1 MKKLILCLLLALIG
15 LGAGA
20 QETHKFAQRDTCDLY
35 LDIWRANPG
44 SATTIDSLAK
54 PTVLYVFGGG
64 FIMGQ
69 RNDLFTIQWFKR
81 LNSEG
86 YAVVSID
93 YRLGMKGYQM
103 GKGLSGKVKAS
114 DRFLLSQQI
123 GVEDVFSAVSFLADH
138 PELGIKADNIVLA
151 GSSAGA
157 IISLASAYA
166 VANGETAGLPA
177 GFPGFKG
184 VMSFAG
190 AIISTSGAPKFKS
203 APCQLLLLHG
213 TADQAVAYKS
223 FGAFGRGIWG
233 SSYLADKLQK
243 KGWPCCIYRFTD
255 RTHSVAAYMDY
266 LWPIE
271 EEFLD
276 KVTRGVS
283 YSVDATVD
291 DPSLPAFWS
300 ISMDDIYK

>member
-1 MKKLILCLLLALIG
+1 MKKILLIAILLISAIG
-15 LGAGA
+15 LPA
-20 QETHKFAQRDTCDLY
+20 QETHKFVQRDTCDLY
-35 LDIWRANPG
+35 LDIWRAEPG
-44 SATTIDSLAK
+44 SATAIDSLAK
-54 PTVLYVFGGG
+54 PAILYVFGGG

-69 RNDLFTIQWFKR
+69 RNDEFTARWFKR
-81 LNSEG
+81 LNAQG
-86 YAVVSID
+86 YSVVSID

-123 GVEDVFSAVSFLADH
+123 GVEDVFSAVSFLANH
-138 PELGIKADNIVLA
+138 QELGIPADNIVLA

-166 VANGETAGLPA
+166 VANGETAGLPE
-177 GFPGFKG
+177 GFNGFKG

-203 APCQLLLLHG
+203 APCQLLLMHG

-233 SSYLADKLQK
+233 SSYIADKLQK

-271 EEFLD
+271 EDFLD

-300 ISMDDIYK
+300 ISVDDIYK